1 MRCLGCRGFRWFRST
16 FFESKSIVLAK
27 SITAGF
33 GGLPSE
39 ISEEENE
46 QERSFLLYGSSL
58 TRDLYIRII

>member
-1 MRCLGCRGFRWFRST
+1 M
-16 FFESKSIVLAK
+16 AK

-58 TRDLYIRII
+58 TRDKNHIRIITVRFINNLQIGMNMYEFISYN